1 MSPTDLLP
9 EPPATALPMDRGR
22 FLLFQVVLWALL
34 SVIVVLP
41 ATRFPGVGWAECA
54 AWVAGWAALGLACS
68 SALAAAY
75 GRVPERHLRGV
86 RGILVIG
93 LVCPAMAGVWTLA
106 LVVLEPLLGREP
118 WAPPDVPPLL
128 YLLVGWVRGTFLLG
142 LWSALFLVNLLS
154 RRVLAARE
162 HSVRAQALADR
173 MQLAVLRSQINP
185 HFLFNAL
192 NSVVAL
198 IGENPRAAQTMVRD
212 VATLLRAS
220 LDADARR
227 ETTVAQELSFVRLYL
242 KCEQVRFEERLV
254 VTWDLDPAVDTAT
267 VPPMMLH
274 PLVENAVK
282 HGMAGAVDA
291 PLQVRITARR
301 NGEALDFEVANTGT
315 LAPPGDAAL
324 RATSGI
330 GLRNVRGRLAHLF
343 PGRHL
348 FELVER
354 DGWVVAHMRLP
365 GPRDAGGGRG
375 AVQ

>member
-1 MSPTDLLP
+1 MHASDLVA
-9 EPPATALPMDRGR
+9 EPPATALPMGRGR
-22 FLLFQVVLWALL
+22 FLLFQGVIWALL
-34 SVIVVLP
+34 SVVVVLP
-41 ATRFPGVGWAECA
+41 AIRFPGLDLSAIAGWVTGWAT
-54 AWVAGWAALGLACS
+54 LGLVGS
-68 SALAAAY
+68 TGLAVLY
-75 GRVPERHLRGV
+75 TRLPERHLRGV
-86 RGILVIG
+86 RGILAIG
-93 LVCPAMAGVWTLA
+93 LVCPVVAAVWTLGLMA
-106 LVVLEPLLGREP
+106 LEPIVGREP
-118 WAPPDVPPLL
+118 WAPSNVSLAL
-128 YLLVGWVRGTFLLG
+128 HLVVGLVRGTFLLG

-162 HSVRAQALADR
+162 HSARAQALADR

-198 IGENPRAAQTMVRD
+198 IGENPRAAQGMVRD
-212 VATLLRAS
+212 VASLLRAS
-220 LDADARR
+220 LDADTRR
-227 ETTVAQELSFVRLYL
+227 ETTVAQELGFVRLYL

-254 VTWDLDPAVDTAT
+254 VTWDVDPAADTAS

-291 PLQVRITARR
+291 PLQVRITVRR
-301 NGEALDFEVANTGT
+301 DADTLDFEVANTGT
-315 LAPPGDAAL
+315 LAAPADAGLHA
-324 RATSGI
+324 SPGI

-365 GPRDAGGGRG
+365 GGGAAPSGS
-375 AVQ
+375 AEP

>member
-1 MSPTDLLP
+1 MHAFDPVAEFA
-9 EPPATALPMDRGR
+9 EPPATALPMGRGR
-22 FLLFQVVLWALL
+22 FLLFQGVIWELL

-41 ATRFPGVGWAECA
+41 AVRFPGVGIAECA
-54 AWVAGWAALGLACS
+54 GWISAWAALGLLCS
-68 SALAAAY
+68 SALAVLY
-75 GRVPERHLRGV
+75 GRLAERHLRGA

-93 LVCPAMAGVWTLA
+93 LVCPAMAGVWSLA
-106 LVVLEPLLGREP
+106 LAALEPLVGREP
-118 WAPPDVPPLL
+118 WAPLDAPALL
-128 YLLVGWVRGTFLLG
+128 HLAVGLVRGTFLLG
-142 LWSALFLVNLLS
+142 LWSALFLVSLLS

-198 IGENPRAAQTMVRD
+198 IGENPRAAQGMVRD

-254 VTWDLDPAVDTAT
+254 VNWDVDPAVDTAS

-301 NGEALDFEVANTGT
+301 NGDTLDFEVANTGT
-315 LAPPGDAAL
+315 LAASADAGLHA
-324 RATSGI
+324 SPGI

-343 PGRHL
+343 PGRHV

-354 DGWVVAHMRLP
+354 DGWVVAHMRMP
-365 GPRDAGGGRG
+365 S
-375 AVQ
+375 QS